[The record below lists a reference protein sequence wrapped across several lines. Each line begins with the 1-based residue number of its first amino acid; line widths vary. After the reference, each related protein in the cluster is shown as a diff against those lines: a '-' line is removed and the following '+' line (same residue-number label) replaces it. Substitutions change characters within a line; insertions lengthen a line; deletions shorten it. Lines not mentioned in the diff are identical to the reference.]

1 MRAFDCVAV
10 VTLLAG
16 TVWTLPALVRR
27 RFRDPMRLH
36 LCLSLLLMGLGNLL
50 AQPAL
55 ISFVDRHTTA
65 GVAKCSYNAMVLA
78 GLCLMVSFLRER
90 PVNRR
95 TAVRSWE
102 VLLCAGCLAGMVT
115 MTVLLPSRLRN
126 HSLTSFFLA
135 DWRVRVFYDLGNVFL
150 FFGYTACALLA
161 WRLARA
167 GHPLRR
173 WSLTVISVGL
183 IGLALSC
190 VYRMLW
196 VNVPALRAPGVP
208 VTYEDDF
215 AFGIADTIL
224 VCAGLSLPFFVG
236 VLQLVRDRLEHRAQY
251 HGLEELWR
259 RLVALY
265 PELILDQRPFSGRRP
280 LPVAD
285 YASATYRRYVECR
298 DGLTRLGPYLRLAAD
313 ELPDGEAALPRQPRA
328 AARIIGRALHL
339 YGEQPLG
346 GAAPKTTALFIP
358 GSRDASDDY
367 ESDLVGLIEISREL
381 RTLHAEPET
390 DAPGE
395 PVRRTT
401 HR

>member
-1 MRAFDCVAV
+1 VRAFDCVAV

-16 TVWTLPALVRR
+16 TAWTLPALVRR

-50 AQPAL
+50 AQPAMVAL
-55 ISFVDRHTTA
+55 VDRYSTV
-65 GVAKCSYNAMVLA
+65 GVAKCGYNAMVLV

-90 PVNRR
+90 PINRR

-102 VLLCAGCLAGMVT
+102 VVLCAVCLAGMVT

-135 DWRVRVFYDLGNVFL
+135 DWRIRVFYDLGNVFL
-150 FFGYTACALLA
+150 FFGYAACALLA

-173 WSLTVISVGL
+173 WSLTVISAGL
-183 IGLALSC
+183 VGLALSC
-190 VYRMLW
+190 VYRVLW

-236 VLQLVRDRLEHRAQY
+236 MLQLVRDRLEHRAQY
-251 HGLEELWR
+251 HGLEELWQ
-259 RLVALY
+259 RLVAFF
-265 PELILDQRPFSGRRP
+265 PELILDQRPLAGRRP
-280 LPVAD
+280 QPVAD

-298 DGLTRLGPYLRLAAD
+298 DGLTRLGPYLRRAAD
-313 ELPDGEAALPRQPRA
+313 ESADGGAALPKQPRA
-328 AARIIGRALHL
+328 AARIVDRALHL
-339 YGEQPLG
+339 YGEQPLDG
-346 GAAPKTTALFIP
+346 EAPKTAALFMP
-358 GSRDASDDY
+358 GAREASDDY

-381 RTLHAEPET
+381 RALHTAPDT
-390 DAPGE
+390 HDPGE
-395 PVRRTT
+395 PARRAT